1 MIMVRNVTDEIMT
14 NMITLIKKNYFLWNL
29 GAKIIFYLKN
39 CHAQYVGLQLVSL
52 IPKHFPYDFIPAAQL
67 FLILI
72 IFFSFNFVP
81 ILVFLYFFL
90 IVPTLP
96 VSKKEQ
102 KKTTPLQQKK
112 ERSDLEKQKWKREK
126 YNEVEFNLVGY
137 MIL

>member
-81 ILVFLYFFL
+81 ILVFSSSNCSYSPCFQKGTKENDPS
-90 IVPTLP
+90 PT
-96 VSKKEQ
+96 KKRKEWFR
-102 KKTTPLQQKK
+102 KTKMK
-112 ERSDLEKQKWKREK
+112 EEKIQWSW
-126 YNEVEFNLVGY
+126 
-137 MIL
+137 I